1 MTYHYTVVFREYQ
14 LQTDLLFI
22 VKTNVFFT
30 EVFSYDILH
39 AFLLF
44 HYGLILALRVEF
56 IIVFYIPTWLTVHSA
71 VLNQLSAAAT
81 VVRCTRP

>member
-14 LQTDLLFI
+14 LQADLLAI

-44 HYGLILALRVEF
+44 HYSLILALS
-56 IIVFYIPTWLTVHSA
+56 VHLLLYSTF
-71 VLNQLSAAAT
+71 QHG
-81 VVRCTRP
+81 